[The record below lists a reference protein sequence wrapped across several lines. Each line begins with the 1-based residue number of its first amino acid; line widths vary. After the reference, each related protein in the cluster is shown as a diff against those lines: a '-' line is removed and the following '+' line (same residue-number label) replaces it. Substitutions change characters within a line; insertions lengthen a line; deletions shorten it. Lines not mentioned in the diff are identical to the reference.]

1 MLFITNYIKYILTL
15 LLLYIAIYFFISG
28 YIDLNKLSF
37 NQPIIKINFKNN
49 IINILEDNKKNIKNV
64 IDKSNKLDNQNT
76 LDENINEQFETLII
90 VKKNDTFSK
99 ILDTFVRDTKL
110 KNKVIESLIKK
121 YDLKTLKIGQKIFF
135 YQNNNNTLEK
145 IVIPINFMT
154 DLQIIV
160 NDNQVDI
167 SEIDIEILKEIVAN
181 KFFIQTSLYEDGIKA
196 KLPLAVLTDAIKLL
210 SFDVDFQRDI
220 QKNNIFE
227 ISYEILSNKNRNDLA
242 YGKIQYVKLSLQK
255 NNLEYFFF
263 KTKDGFL
270 NYFNRDGKN
279 AQKSLMKT
287 PIDGARLS
295 SSFGMRKHPISGYNK
310 LHKGLDF
317 AAPKGT
323 PIFAAGNGVVEYV
336 GRNGGYGKYIRIRH
350 NGSYKT
356 AYAHLNSYKKG
367 LYKGLRVNQGD
378 VIGYVGSTGVST
390 GPHLHYEVI
399 YQGKQINPKK
409 MNLPSRKILD
419 GEELK
424 NFKVEVNRIYSD
436 YLFHLYE

>member
-15 LLLYIAIYFFISG
+15 LILYFSIYFFISG
-28 YIDLNKLSF
+28 YVDLNKLFFS
-37 NQPIIKINFKNN
+37 QPIIKINFKNN
-49 IINILEDNKKNIKNV
+49 IINKLEDNKNIKNV
-64 IDKSNKLDNQNT
+64 IDKSNELNNQNT
-76 LDENINEQFETLII
+76 IEENINEQIETLII
-90 VKKNDTFSK
+90 VKKNDTFGK
-99 ILDTFVRDTKL
+99 IVDTFIRDAKL

-121 YDLKTLKIGQKIFF
+121 YDLKNLKIGQKIFF
-135 YQNNNNTLEK
+135 YQNRNNTIEK
-145 IVIPINFMT
+145 IIIPRNFTT

-160 NDNQVDI
+160 NDDQVSI
-167 SEIDIEILKEIVAN
+167 SEVNIEILKEIVAN
-181 KFFIQTSLYEDGIKA
+181 KFSIQTSLYEDGIKA
-196 KLPLAVLTDAIKLL
+196 KLPLTILTDAIKLL

-227 ISYEILSNKNRNDLA
+227 IAYEILSNENRSDLA

-350 NGSYKT
+350 NSSYKT

>member
-15 LLLYIAIYFFISG
+15 LILYFSIYFFISG
-28 YIDLNKLSF
+28 YVDLNKLFFS
-37 NQPIIKINFKNN
+37 QPIIKINFKNN
-49 IINILEDNKKNIKNV
+49 IINKLEDNKNIKNV
-64 IDKSNKLDNQNT
+64 IDKSNELNNQNT
-76 LDENINEQFETLII
+76 IKENINEQIETLII
-90 VKKNDTFSK
+90 VKKNDTFGK
-99 ILDTFVRDTKL
+99 IVDTFIRDAKL

-121 YDLKTLKIGQKIFF
+121 YDLKNLKIGQKIFF
-135 YQNNNNTLEK
+135 YQNRNNTIEK
-145 IVIPINFMT
+145 IIIPRNFTT

-160 NDNQVDI
+160 NDDQVSI
-167 SEIDIEILKEIVAN
+167 SEVNIEILKEIVAN
-181 KFFIQTSLYEDGIKA
+181 KFSIQTSLYEDGIKA
-196 KLPLAVLTDAIKLL
+196 KLPLTILTDAIKLL

-350 NGSYKT
+350 NSSYKT